1 MNKIG
6 IVIVTYNRIEKLK
19 KSLASYEEQSKKP
32 DYILVVDNCSTD
44 GTKEY
49 VKNWKNRQDDI
60 LRYSISLSENMG
72 GSGGYYEGLKMAEN
86 LDAEWIWVSDD
97 DAYAAHDA
105 IEILDWYIDQLQWK
119 KISAICGSVWR
130 EGEIDTWHR
139 RRMVKKGY
147 AITEARVPKEEY
159 KKKIFSISVFS
170 YVGTALSKEAL
181 LLAGL
186 PHKEYFIAYDDSEHS
201 YRMRKQGKICCV
213 PAIKV
218 VHDTGADRILTWK
231 TYYNIRNKISA
242 YLEHMGRGQAIL
254 QSGYYLIRFA
264 FQGKR
269 KRQLVRRA
277 IFDAWKNELG
287 FNKNYSQEWKE

>member
-1 MNKIG
+1 MSKIG
-6 IVIVTYNRIEKLK
+6 VVIVTYNRIEKLK
-19 KSLASYEEQSKKP
+19 KSLDSYERQSKRP

-49 VKNWKNRQDDI
+49 VKNWKRKEDGI

-72 GSGGYYEGLKMAEN
+72 GSGGYYEGLKMAET

-97 DAYAAHDA
+97 DAYVAYDA
-105 IEILDWYIDQLQWK
+105 IEILDRYINQLRKK

-139 RRMVKKGY
+139 RRIVKKGY
-147 AITEARVPKEEY
+147 AVIEERVAKEEY
-159 KKKIFSISVFS
+159 KKKIFSISIFS
-170 YVGTALSKEAL
+170 YVGTALSREAL

-201 YRMRKQGKICCV
+201 YRMREQGKICCV

-218 VHDTGADRILTWK
+218 IHDIEADRRLTWK
-231 TYYNIRNKISA
+231 TYYNIRNKINA
-242 YLEHMGRGQAIL
+242 YLEHMGKGQAIL

-264 FQGKR
+264 FQKKR
-269 KRQLVRRA
+269 KSQLVRRA
-277 IFDAWKNELG
+277 VFDAWRNELG
-287 FNKNYSQEWKE
+287 FNKNYSPGWKE